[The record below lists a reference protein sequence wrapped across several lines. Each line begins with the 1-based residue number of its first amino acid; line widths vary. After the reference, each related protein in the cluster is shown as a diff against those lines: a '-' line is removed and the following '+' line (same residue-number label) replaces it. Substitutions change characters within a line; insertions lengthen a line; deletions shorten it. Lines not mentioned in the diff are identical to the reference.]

1 MRPADMVSYQ
11 KRFRAKKN
19 NLPVAAVTMM
29 LMENTIQRYIDEK
42 VSLIKN
48 NSASAPAHP
57 QTLQGESMVECAFED
72 IGKMRTGNG

>member
-1 MRPADMVSYQ
+1 LIEFLFQ
-11 KRFRAKKN
+11 KKFRGKNN

-57 QTLQGESMVECAFED
+57 QTLQGESIVEYGFQN
-72 IGKMRTGNG
+72 IGKMRTRNG